1 MALGRVSDLSES
13 TCDFTMGHSGGDNTK
28 TKVLREAAEIVNDL
42 IHEEICSE
50 NWQSNPKFFNITNEI
65 RKINPSLWHF
75 IECAT
80 RSTRERMSTRTRE
93 ENTFI
98 QKCRRLFFLFLF
110 LHSVQIPSL
119 VPRPFYARG
128 AHWERDKGLVPV
140 VRACVKFYWNPGK
153 IVFFGIG

>member
-50 NWQSNPKFFNITNEI
+50 DWQSNPKFFNITNEI

-119 VPRPFYARG
+119 YQRILFYQDSSKILRMR
-128 AHWERDKGLVPV
+128 ERLVPGPYLSPSAHRARKRAW
-140 VRACVKFYWNPGK
+140 VRG
-153 IVFFGIG
+153 